1 MADSIALRPEQ
12 VIKSDAALDDSAV
25 HVGLD
30 AKTCDEGKVDA
41 LPFPAVLIE
50 AGNTLPQN
58 QII

>member
-30 AKTCDEGKVDA
+30 AKTCDEGKVDV
-41 LPFPAVLIE
+41 LPFPDVLI
-50 AGNTLPQN
+50 
-58 QII
+58 